1 MPPETKTQNFSTDTQ
16 FSDKTLKKKR
26 EKAMG
31 NRMITLVIPN
41 TNL

>member
-1 MPPETKTQNFSTDTQ
+1 MPPLTKTQNISTDTQ
-16 FSDKTLKKKR
+16 FSGNNLKKKR

-31 NRMITLVIPN
+31 NRIITLVIPN